1 MKKFILIWLPLL
13 TGLVLVAMAAFDL
26 YQFKLDIIDART
38 MLRREMPVV
47 LLGVLSSLVVF
58 LSAFYWLYKKQ
69 WLTAVQSLASPF
81 MFLVCFN
88 IGGSMGAAY
97 LYAT

>member
-1 MKKFILIWLPLL
+1 MKKIILIWLPLL
-13 TGLVLVAMAAFDL
+13 TGIVLVAIAAFDL
-26 YQFKLDIIDART
+26 YQFRSGIIDAHT
-38 MLRREMPVV
+38 MLRREIPVV
-47 LLGVLSSLVVF
+47 LLGVLSSLIVF

-69 WLTAVQSLASPF
+69 WLTALQSLASPF

-97 LYAT
+97 LNAT